1 MTDVIDAVRIPDSTL
16 ETDADH
22 ELRAFLDGSKRR
34 SGYHLPARLVAVCQ
48 VLVRMTSCWVAR
60 VIAT

>member
-1 MTDVIDAVRIPDSTL
+1 MIAARTSFEPLRQAVSVAATPQPSVVL
-16 ETDADH
+16 
-22 ELRAFLDGSKRR
+22 
-34 SGYHLPARLVAVCQ
+34 AVCQ